1 MKDQFY
7 YILKQCLDSR
17 QDWAKYQK
25 DYLRFQSLKEEANK
39 RRFTG
44 NLLILFIYKLINL
57 PLIITNFLIKV
68 NQYSQYHKVLSEI
81 EVMQEEI
88 NKYEVLIVCAGMEG
102 ALATVLGGLLPQPII
117 AVPVLRSFNI
127 SFKVLL
133 NLFSKTSSK
142 LLAKLN
148 LEKGLYSNDKVVC
161 FLKGNTNLSK
171 SLSFN
176 LITRTLLEF

>member
-7 YILKQCLDSR
+7 YILKQCLHSR

-44 NLLILFIYKLINL
+44 NRMISVIYKLINL

-68 NQYSQYHKVLSEI
+68 NRYSQYHKVLSEI

-88 NKYEVLIVCAGMEG
+88 DKYEENPKIN
-102 ALATVLGGLLPQPII
+102 QQW
-117 AVPVLRSFNI
+117 SN
-127 SFKVLL
+127 
-133 NLFSKTSSK
+133 N
-142 LLAKLN
+142 AK
-148 LEKGLYSNDKVVC
+148 D
-161 FLKGNTNLSK
+161 
-171 SLSFN
+171 
-176 LITRTLLEF
+176 

>member
-39 RRFTG
+39 RRLTG
-44 NLLILFIYKLINL
+44 NRLISIIYKLINL

-68 NQYSQYHKVLSEI
+68 NRYSQYHKVLSEI

-88 NKYEVLIVCAGMEG
+88 DKYEENPKIN
-102 ALATVLGGLLPQPII
+102 QQW
-117 AVPVLRSFNI
+117 SN
-127 SFKVLL
+127 
-133 NLFSKTSSK
+133 N
-142 LLAKLN
+142 AK
-148 LEKGLYSNDKVVC
+148 D
-161 FLKGNTNLSK
+161 
-171 SLSFN
+171 
-176 LITRTLLEF
+176 